1 MDLNSVQLGGRLTA
15 KPELRQ
21 TKSGHSVCDV
31 SLAVNRMKE
40 GETDFVDVTLWGKT
54 AELASQHLDKG
65 RFINIQGRLQQ
76 DKWEDKEGNKRYSLN
91 VVADNLSDLP
101 RRPPD
106 AVLRGAA
113 EFVCEHHQCNPRS
126 AQRCR

>member
-1 MDLNSVQLGGRLTA
+1 MDLNSVQLGGRFTG

-91 VVADNLSDLP
+91 VVADNLYFGPKTSSSGGSYKKSQT
-101 RRPPD
+101 
-106 AVLRGAA
+106 ATAAA
-113 EFVCEHHQCNPRS
+113 ETTTEDVPF
-126 AQRCR
+126 

>member
-21 TKSGHSVCDV
+21 TKSVHSVCDV

-91 VVADNLSDLP
+91 VVADNLYFGPKTSSSGGSYKKSQT
-101 RRPPD
+101 
-106 AVLRGAA
+106 ANAAA
-113 EFVCEHHQCNPRS
+113 ETTTEDVPF
-126 AQRCR
+126 